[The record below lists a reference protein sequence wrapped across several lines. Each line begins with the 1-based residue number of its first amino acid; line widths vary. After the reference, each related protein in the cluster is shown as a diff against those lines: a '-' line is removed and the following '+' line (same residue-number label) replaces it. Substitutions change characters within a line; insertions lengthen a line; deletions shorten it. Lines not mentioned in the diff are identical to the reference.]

1 MTFKEASDE
10 VTRCVTLSEIAG
22 ALDRSDASIRRARL
36 DPKSSSYR
44 TPPPGWQRAIAG
56 LARARA
62 AELVELAEELEGG

>member
-10 VTRCVTLSEIAG
+10 VTRCVTLSEIAA

-36 DPKSSSYR
+36 DPESSSYR
-44 TPPPGWQRAIAG
+44 TPPPGWESALAT

-62 AELVELAEELEGG
+62 AELVELAGELEA